1 MIIDYSKI
9 KKVANI
15 HYQIIDEENIKV
27 LKSFEK
33 IYNAATNKKLKFMVA
48 GSIGLMLVNKAIYR
62 NMRDID
68 LVIKFKELDRW
79 LEIMRDGYIVDSK
92 NPLKDPD
99 EDWRQFITQERQR
112 FSFKD
117 LEFGNN
123 IELITNMDIE
133 KNSTTIEINGN
144 KIGICNPYATFDAKK
159 EFLRRKD
166 YDDMEF
172 YRDCIKNRI

>member
-1 MIIDYSKI
+1 MIIDYFKI
-9 KKVANI
+9 KKVINA

-33 IYNAATNKKLKFMVA
+33 IYNAATNRKLKFVVA

-62 NMRDID
+62 NMKDVD
-68 LVIKFKELDRW
+68 LVIKFEELDSW
-79 LEIMRDGYIVDSK
+79 LDIMRDGYIVESKSPLK
-92 NPLKDPD
+92 NPQ
-99 EDWRQFITQERQR
+99 EDWELFVTQQRQR

-123 IELITNMDIE
+123 VELITNMEIE
-133 KNSTTIEINGN
+133 KNSTIIEVNGN
-144 KIGICNPYATFDAKK
+144 KIGVCNPFSTFDAKK

-166 YDDMEF
+166 YEDMEF
-172 YRDCIKNRI
+172 YGDCLKNNI